1 VDESL
6 GVSSSLCNGQLWKFN
21 YTSPWGAHARIKRSK
36 AARRA
41 PSSLDCRQI
50 SVSQAEPANFAR
62 VCPQFAQA
70 SSKWVTIPVRIFYVL
85 RIYRSV
91 ARAESLRSRGNRDA
105 ATRRSK
111 LEEYDYRILSAPKKS
126 CLIYFFIRFTYYI
139 SSKRN
144 LPWEFRRTMLID
156 ERIWKTSSLILWAT
170 TLLSIM
176 NRVII
181 HQQVII
187 IFFCLQTSLLRQ
199 ALLQM

>member
-91 ARAESLRSRGNRDA
+91 ARAESLRSRGT
-105 ATRRSK
+105 ATQRHGDRNSRNMITEFFPRRRN
-111 LEEYDYRILSAPKKS
+111 LVW
-126 CLIYFFIRFTYYI
+126 YI
-139 SSKRN
+139 SSY
-144 LPWEFRRTMLID
+144 ISH
-156 ERIWKTSSLILWAT
+156 ITS
-170 TLLSIM
+170 
-176 NRVII
+176 
-181 HQQVII
+181 
-187 IFFCLQTSLLRQ
+187 RQ
-199 ALLQM
+199 SEICHENFEGLC